1 MSEKRF
7 HLFLDKYPDKV
18 EYSQLKHLSKLGDL
32 LELRMKKFAFI
43 VLADDEEIIELRKEW
58 KELLNYD

>member
-7 HLFLDKYPDKV
+7 HLFLDKYPDKA
-18 EYSQLKHLSKLGDL
+18 EHSQLKHLSKLGDL

-43 VLADDEEIIELRKEW
+43 VLADDDEIKELKKEW
-58 KELLNYD
+58 KEMLNYD